1 MTNKILEVQNVSLVY
16 SSASGTIHAL
26 DSVSFDIEPGEFV
39 CVLGPS
45 GCGKSTLLRLIAG
58 FEETTCGQ
66 ILLRGQ
72 QIKGIDCQRGV
83 VFQRD
88 NLFEW
93 FSVRNNVNYGL
104 RMHGKMNKAEIR
116 KKTDNML
123 AMMQLSDFAEK
134 KVYELSGGMRQR
146 VSIGRTLINDPEI
159 LLMDEPFSALDALT
173 REQLQDAL
181 RDLWISQKNTIFFI
195 THDIDEAMVLGT
207 RVLLMSRR
215 PGKII
220 KDVRLKYT
228 YEISKEGN
236 SRHKLGE
243 DYFELRRELYSLI
256 AGNSDRSLTSELN
269 KQDVMD

>member
-1 MTNKILEVQNVSLVY
+1 MANKILEVNDVSLDY
-16 SSASGTIHAL
+16 KSATGVINAL
-26 DSVSFDIEPGEFV
+26 QSVSFDVFEGEFV

-58 FEETTCGQ
+58 FEHVSSGE
-66 ILLRGQ
+66 ILLEGKL
-72 QIKGIDCQRGV
+72 IEGIDSNRGV

-93 FSVRNNVNYGL
+93 FSVRKNIDYGL
-104 RMHGKMNKAEIR
+104 RMHGKLSKAEIR
-116 KKTDNML
+116 KKTDDML
-123 AMMQLSDFAEK
+123 KLMRLSGFSEK

-181 RDLWISQKNTIFFI
+181 RDLWIANKNTIFFI
-195 THDIDEAMVLGT
+195 THDIDEALVMGT
-207 RVLLMSRR
+207 RILVMSSR
-215 PGKII
+215 PGRILR
-220 KDVRLKYT
+220 DVPLNYT
-228 YEISKEGN
+228 YQISEEHN

-243 DYFELRRELYSLI
+243 DYFELRRELFNQICS
-256 AGNSDRSLTSELN
+256 TE
-269 KQDVMD
+269 

>member
-1 MTNKILEVQNVSLVY
+1 MTDKILEVKDVSLVY
-16 SSASGTIHAL
+16 SSASGTIDAL

-58 FEETTCGQ
+58 FEHATSGQ
-66 ILLRGQ
+66 ILLKGR
-72 QIKGIDCQRGV
+72 QINGIESQRGV

-104 RMHGKMNKAEIR
+104 RMRGKLSKAEIR
-116 KKTDNML
+116 KKTDDML
-123 AMMQLSDFAEK
+123 ALMQLSEFSEK

-215 PGKII
+215 PGRII
-220 KDVRLKYT
+220 KDVKLNYT
-228 YEISKEGN
+228 YEISEEGN
-236 SRHKLGE
+236 SRHKLAE
-243 DYFELRRELYSLI
+243 DYFEMRRELFSLI
-256 AGNSDRSLTSELN
+256 QRNSE
-269 KQDVMD
+269 

>member
-1 MTNKILEVQNVSLVY
+1 MISRILEVKDVSLVY
-16 SSASGTIHAL
+16 SGASGLIHAL
-26 DSVSFDIEPGEFV
+26 DSVSFDIERGEFV

-58 FEETTCGQ
+58 FEHATNGQ
-66 ILLRGQ
+66 ILLEGK
-72 QIKGIDCQRGV
+72 QIGGISSQRGV

-93 FSVRNNVNYGL
+93 FSVRNNINYGL
-104 RMHGKMNKAEIR
+104 RMSGRLSKDEIR
-116 KKTDNML
+116 KKTDDML
-123 AMMQLSDFAEK
+123 KLMKLSEFSEK

-195 THDIDEAMVLGT
+195 THDIDEAMALGT
-207 RVLLMSRR
+207 RVLLMSER
-215 PGKII
+215 PGTII
-220 KDVRLKYT
+220 KDVRLNYT
-228 YEISKEGN
+228 YEISKENN

-243 DYFELRRELYSLI
+243 DYFELRKKLFNLIQQKSL
-256 AGNSDRSLTSELN
+256 A
-269 KQDVMD
+269 